1 MTVAGVR
8 AASACSA
15 PPAVAGLL
23 RSRRARAPQ
32 TGRSVTAAPTISG
45 GVWPSATIPD
55 STNESWRTRESG
67 VAEPGQVNLRAL
79 PELVVVEVLIGLQTR
94 LRDGLRLTDVVL
106 RAVCDTLRRH
116 QVASIHDCDPKLAPG
131 RRATSIMTSFA
142 RDARRMLADPGVE
155 QAKDTWDLAI
165 FGHPGRLSFTAITQP
180 WLSDAA
186 KRWAAE
192 QLPHHRGSGA
202 SRVRGK
208 INNLGLLSEHLAR
221 RPDHGLDPSA
231 LGRPDLEGFL
241 NRLGHLEATGRI
253 GRYQRNMICRDV
265 RQVLAGIRSL
275 GLTRPGQHAAGLPG
289 DFAIER
295 IDIPADPERGEP
307 GRCLPAEIMTVLCAN
322 LDTLEPAEV
331 RVATQIGIDTGRR
344 PEDIL
349 NLTLDCLDRD
359 KDGGQVLVYDN
370 IKANR
375 LRPPPADQQDHRRGH
390 HRPATPGP
398 AAFPRHARSRN

>member
-1 MTVAGVR
+1 MDER
-8 AASACSA
+8 
-15 PPAVAGLL
+15 
-23 RSRRARAPQ
+23 
-32 TGRSVTAAPTISG
+32 
-45 GVWPSATIPD
+45 W
-55 STNESWRTRESG
+55 WRIRESG

-106 RAVCDTLRRH
+106 RLSATRC
-116 QVASIHDCDPKLAPG
+116 VATTSPRSTPATPSW
-131 RRATSIMTSFA
+131 RRASGRPRSWP
-142 RDARRMLADPGVE
+142 RSLATPAACSTDPGIE

-208 INNLGLLSEHLAR
+208 DQQHRAAVR
-221 RPDHGLDPSA
+221 APCPPSPTA
-231 LGRPDLEGFL
+231 VSTPPSWAGRDLEGFL
-241 NRLGHLEATGRI
+241 NRLGHLEFTGRI
-253 GRYQRNMICRDV
+253 GRYRRNMICRDV

-275 GLTRPGQHAAGLPG
+275 GLTRPGQPAAGLPG
-289 DFAIER
+289 DFAVER
-295 IDIPADPERGEP
+295 VDIPADPERGEP
-307 GRCLPAEIMTVLCAN
+307 GRCLPPEIMAVLCAN

-349 NLTLDCLDRD
+349 NLTLNCLDRD
-359 KDGGQVLVYDN
+359 KDGGDVLVYDN

-375 LRPPPADQQDHRRGH
+375 LGRRLPIGKATAEVIIAQQQRVRE
-390 HRPATPGP
+390 R
-398 AAFPRHARSRN
+398 FPRHSCRAAETAAHHDIEIPTGARRSAEPPCRRVTATGWPRCRPCAPATASSSTSPG